1 MNTKTIKNSN
11 VIMHELVLPNDTN
24 VLGNVHGGRVMC
36 LMDICAAMS
45 AYKHARMPVVT
56 ASVDR
61 LDFLAPAKKGDIL
74 KLQSS
79 VNYAHKTSMEIGV
92 RIDAEDPFTGE
103 VKHTATAYL
112 TFVAIDDNNKP
123 TEIPKIIP
131 ESDDE
136 KHYRLGTLSMQKKN
150 ISADL
155 KISGKQRADWKDF
168 SIVKQAPF
176 KPNVALAFSAC
187 EESWHAVHKV
197 GKMKE
202 PRISLQTFIMKS
214 NDRTKGKER
223 VGSCS

>member
-1 MNTKTIKNSN
+1 MNSKTIKNSN

-136 KHYRLGTLSMQKKN
+136 NRRYE
-150 ISADL
+150 
-155 KISGKQRADWKDF
+155 RA
-168 SIVKQAPF
+168 
-176 KPNVALAFSAC
+176 
-187 EESWHAVHKV
+187 
-197 GKMKE
+197 MKRHLTRRE
-202 PRISLQTFIMKS
+202 
-214 NDRTKGKER
+214 ER
-223 VGSCS
+223 VK